1 MSIEKNIRVNKL
13 LDLYGS
19 LLTEKQRDMLT
30 EYYANDYSLAEIS
43 EIKGISRQGVLDSIR
58 QGTDALER
66 YEFALGLYSKI
77 LRIESLKDENSE
89 LVGKI
94 LDVLED

>member
-13 LDLYGS
+13 LDLYGG
-19 LLTEKQRDMLT
+19 LLTERQRDMLT

-43 EIKGISRQGVLDSIR
+43 EIKGISRQAVLDSIR
-58 QGTDALER
+58 QGTDALEK
-66 YEFALGLYSKI
+66 YETVLRLYAKI
-77 LRIESLKDENSE
+77 SRIEDMKTGDSDI
-89 LVGKI
+89 VDKI

>member
-13 LDLYGS
+13 LDLYGK
-19 LLTEKQRDMLT
+19 LLTERQFDMLK
-30 EYYANDYSLAEIS
+30 EYYANDYSLAEIG

-66 YEFALGLYSKI
+66 YEDLIGLYSKI
-77 LRIESLKDENSE
+77 SQIEGLKDKNNDLIE
-89 LVGKI
+89 KI
-94 LDVLED
+94 LDILED